1 MINAFFIVVSQGT
14 RLHAWTVKYFVT
26 FQFAIIVSHLFSEVV
41 DIFIEAC
48 MDGKAMFEYETQV
61 KHLLD
66 TAIGVYQFTTTTLYS
81 LLFAWTA

>member
-1 MINAFFIVVSQGT
+1 M
-14 RLHAWTVKYFVT
+14 
-26 FQFAIIVSHLFSEVV
+26 SHLFSEVV

-81 LLFAWTA
+81 LLFA